1 MSFAE
6 KLLNCTNCK
15 KDFVFSVAEHEMRA
29 SRGYPNE
36 PELCH
41 SCRVARKTRSTQ
53 SENNPRTITHSDKYF
68 R

>member
-15 KDFVFSVAEHEMRA
+15 KDFTFSVAEHELRA

-36 PELCH
+36 PGLCH
-41 SCRVARKTRSTQ
+41 SCRLARKTPSPQ
-53 SENNPRTITHSDKYF
+53 NENGPKTAVHSDKYF